1 MERWSELRSGL
12 RSERTVFVWLFG
24 QTWSKA
30 APAVHFPRLRQ
41 NFIRDLDYQ
50 NRCLALPGCVLLR
63 KIHIHETIERCQ
75 NYYSL
80 IQLFNFISDF
90 GLPKTQ
96 PKTHCKRGSL
106 KRKDTHTHTASDVFD
121 QFKLSWAQ
129 PPWLIEETPQVSKPI
144 GVPNEPPFWT
154 PNKTS
159 LDALFV
165 SNPSQQCS
173 VVPNVFGRWLTC
185 GEARGA
191 LPACRRVSKSRSSD
205 LLILFGGLLLEFIG
219 SSFVHMNLFYSSSP

>member
-1 MERWSELRSGL
+1 MPKLLQLDTAFQFHIRFRTSKNAAENTLQER
-12 RSERTVFVWLFG
+12 LFE
-24 QTWSKA
+24 K
-30 APAVHFPRLRQ
+30 
-41 NFIRDLDYQ
+41 
-50 NRCLALPGCVLLR
+50 
-63 KIHIHETIERCQ
+63 
-75 NYYSL
+75 
-80 IQLFNFISDF
+80 
-90 GLPKTQ
+90 
-96 PKTHCKRGSL
+96 KRH
-106 KRKDTHTHTASDVFD
+106 THTHTASDVFD